1 MSFRRACL
9 NIHAFLAFIDILIK
23 LTVNKYLPTMTG
35 IVYLCCYVNG
45 VRKCVEKHKSGILYG
60 CRFYI
65 YVVL

>member
-1 MSFRRACL
+1 M
-9 NIHAFLAFIDILIK
+9 K